1 MSLIHGFN
9 GSRGL
14 HAREH
19 ETGRKIE
26 ISGYAPQAEA
36 CAYPMEDSIMKIE
49 VLGPGCPK
57 CNTVME
63 NVKKALAELG
73 KTAEVIKVTD
83 INQMIE
89 RGVMSTPA
97 LIFDGKLMVQ
107 GKIPNVEQIK
117 DRIQKGE

>member
-1 MSLIHGFN
+1 M
-9 GSRGL
+9 
-14 HAREH
+14 
-19 ETGRKIE
+19 KIE
-26 ISGYAPQAEA
+26 I
-36 CAYPMEDSIMKIE
+36 
-49 VLGPGCPK
+49 LGTGCPK
-57 CNTVME
+57 CNATTE
-63 NVKKALAELG
+63 NVKKALDELG

-117 DRIQKGE
+117 DWIQKGV